1 MTHPV
6 FKNRQ
11 GVAPHAWKFDS
22 LLRPKNACK
31 AAQSGQSANQ
41 GPCFAS
47 ALQIARSGRDS
58 GNCAVRHIETI
69 AQRSRRS
76 QHRGVRD
83 SLSTVRLSRIPT
95 LSCRRATGLW
105 PKRSPYARRQHSR
118 RREARSGLGP
128 GRRRSVR
135 ARPRHAV
142 EVVALLHLTQA
153 RQRVRVVELVEFG
166 RPIGEV
172 EIAPTGGPR
181 LESVADGVDVRVDRV
196 RPSRAPSPFRRR
208 GRRTLIAAGPRLTS
222 FAGAFSAIADIS
234 QPGARRASLGWRMGT
249 CGGDARW
256 REEPIDPSRLVAYF
270 ERFGLPERLD

>member
-1 MTHPV
+1 MHDTSGLQKPAG
-6 FKNRQ
+6 R
-11 GVAPHAWKFDS
+11 GTPRLEGSIPS

-128 GRRRSVR
+128 VRRRSVR

-142 EVVALLHLTQA
+142 EVVSHSPAL
-153 RQRVRVVELVEFG
+153 
-166 RPIGEV
+166 
-172 EIAPTGGPR
+172 
-181 LESVADGVDVRVDRV
+181 
-196 RPSRAPSPFRRR
+196 
-208 GRRTLIAAGPRLTS
+208 
-222 FAGAFSAIADIS
+222 
-234 QPGARRASLGWRMGT
+234 GARVWAGVWL
-249 CGGDARW
+249 
-256 REEPIDPSRLVAYF
+256 REEAEGDSCSRTPRHSAASRWTACR
-270 ERFGLPERLD
+270 ER